1 MGNSESVSNDTY
13 VIKKKVIKKQV
24 QQQQQFEVKQQV
36 QEYPPFQQKE
46 NKQQQPKQQQQL
58 PQKYKQKQEI
68 KNNSNVREPSKKFSN
83 ESSPIHYYENN
94 MNDSLT
100 QRNFSISNSVSKN
113 APDQNQSSML
123 RRENIIMDYPQTSKM
138 DIKDGQSLVP
148 QQSVEFNPY
157 NFNESLEKIELEM
170 EKEVDEFE
178 QEQERRRIQFEKNR
192 KHKKEYLES
201 QINKFESQYNPW
213 ELLGLHQDDY
223 SIPNIKKAYKKNAL
237 KYHPD
242 RAGKKYEDRF
252 QLITQAYIYL
262 LNKAEESDHL
272 EQKMSR
278 PVEKIDYENDA
289 NEQVE
294 NIYVD
299 KDNFDLNKF
308 NKIFDKYK
316 IPDSFDDGYADL
328 MKKDFDKNSQNQIE
342 NNDNKIF
349 GKKFNND
356 IFNSHFDNLKT
367 KKSNEIIEYMDP
379 LALEASSNV
388 SRGLLGVSKVEDYGT
403 VNSGNLSYTDYKKA
417 HFEENLLIDVNKVKY
432 TNHKSIDDLEQERSR
447 LSYVAT
453 PQDKK
458 RYDLLEQRRLEED
471 RQRDMQQ
478 KQYDTM
484 IQNQYHKLNKKLIVH
499 K

>member
-1 MGNSESVSNDTY
+1 
-13 VIKKKVIKKQV
+13 
-24 QQQQQFEVKQQV
+24 
-36 QEYPPFQQKE
+36 
-46 NKQQQPKQQQQL
+46 
-58 PQKYKQKQEI
+58 
-68 KNNSNVREPSKKFSN
+68 
-83 ESSPIHYYENN
+83 
-94 MNDSLT
+94 
-100 QRNFSISNSVSKN
+100 
-113 APDQNQSSML
+113 ML
-123 RRENIIMDYPQTSKM
+123 QRENIIMDYPQTSKN
-138 DIKDGQSLVP
+138 DRKEGQTLVS

-278 PVEKIDYENDA
+278 HVEKIDYENDA

-367 KKSNEIIEYMDP
+367 KKSNEIIEYIDP
-379 LALEASSNV
+379 SALEASSNV
-388 SRGLLGVSKVEDYGT
+388 SRGLLGVSKVEDFGT

-453 PQDKK
+453 SEDKK
-458 RYDLLEQRRLEED
+458 RYDLLEQRRMEED
-471 RQRDMQQ
+471 RQREMQQ